1 VATTAPPS
9 FPARVAGGVA
19 PLRAGQGHTFFW
31 RRLHS
36 LTGIIPIGA
45 FLVEHF
51 FSNFVAIEGPA
62 AYTKQVAFL
71 AGFPFVFFLELF
83 FIWIPIAYHAGY
95 GFYIWWRG
103 DSNIAD
109 YPWTGN
115 WLYTSQ
121 RWTGAIAF
129 FYMVYHV
136 WHQRFAGVHLLTN
149 PAAAF
154 GKVQLE
160 FQNPWILAFYAI
172 GIVAASWHF
181 AYGLWLF
188 CAKWGIV
195 SGSQA
200 QRKFGYVCVAIGVV
214 FVATGAAILYA
225 FISTPLQPINPV
237 MGTESSMI
245 R

>member
-9 FPARVAGGVA
+9 LPAHVAGGVA
-19 PLRAGQGHTFFW
+19 PLQAGQGHSFFW

-51 FSNFVAIEGPA
+51 FSNFVAIEGP
-62 AYTKQVAFL
+62 

-103 DSNIAD
+103 DSNITD

-136 WHQRFAGVHLLTN
+136 WHQRFAGVHILTN

-160 FQNPWILAFYAI
+160 FQNPWILAFYAM

-200 QRKFGYVCVAIGVV
+200 QRKFGYVCLAIGVV

-225 FISTPLQPINPV
+225 FISTPLQPISPV
-237 MGTESSMI
+237 MGTESFVM